1 MSSTIYLCKTKELEN
16 TSNFEEIIMSSYET
30 PDEYIN
36 RIKTQSIT
44 PEVTRDVNFHLKQLI
59 EISVDTQLLYQWVRM
74 NDRRAKINFFK
85 QILDKDNLFGL
96 LFYRKYHLS
105 DLDFY
110 ELPEKLKQSL
120 MTSYKEYLDEL
131 YDYLRKTVNN
141 SSQLLKLDSNNPA
154 IEKMDEIFESRINQ
168 GLFLNLGVFPKPSNI
183 FSEISYSG
191 KKSIILNF
199 LNAEIFL
206 YDKNTKTWKVSDF
219 ESLLSDVSH
228 YALDLYMKIWE
239 LLGNSERKSK
249 NSKYASMTQEELISI
264 FYKVYSDVPKNLLE
278 ILRSFDYNGKRILA
292 DNYHLQEHNRL
303 LINYLYSK
311 AAVSDYPLLEHLFQ
325 KQNLNSY
332 YDKEYSSKRIKDFED
347 FLNSYK

>member
-1 MSSTIYLCKTKELEN
+1 
-16 TSNFEEIIMSSYET
+16 
-30 PDEYIN
+30 
-36 RIKTQSIT
+36 
-44 PEVTRDVNFHLKQLI
+44 
-59 EISVDTQLLYQWVRM
+59 
-74 NDRRAKINFFK
+74 
-85 QILDKDNLFGL
+85 
-96 LFYRKYHLS
+96 
-105 DLDFY
+105 
-110 ELPEKLKQSL
+110 

-141 SSQLLKLDSNNPA
+141 SSQLLKLDSNNPT
-154 IEKMDEIFESRINQ
+154 IEKMDDIINSIINQ
-168 GLFLNLGVFPKPSNI
+168 GLSSQLGLSSKSLNIPNK
-183 FSEISYSG
+183 ISYNG
-191 KKSIILNF
+191 KLSDNYRYID
-199 LNAEIFL
+199 AEL
-206 YDKNTKTWKVSDF
+206 LLLDKKHKTVNKVSDF

-264 FYKVYSDVPKNLLE
+264 FYKVYSDVPKNLLK
-278 ILRSFDYNGKRILA
+278 ILRSVDYNGKRILA